1 MAASE
6 AIPRHRTDP
15 FGLDFDTL
23 RTEGLALVQGLSGA
37 SWTDY
42 NPHDPGVTILEQLC
56 YALTEL
62 AYRSG
67 FSMQD
72 YLASNNGSID
82 FEGLALFRP
91 EAIFPSQAV
100 TLNDYCK
107 LLFAAIP
114 ELDDVRLIPRLDAEQ
129 RPQGLY
135 NVSVKLYEALD
146 QEPPT
151 DELRAAIQQKIRAIY
166 AQHRS
171 LCEDLVDVTF
181 VKTQPCYLCGE
192 IEIQGNRPAAEIYA
206 EIFFACARKIS
217 SNIRIQRY
225 EDVMAQGMSREQ
237 MFTGPL
243 IRQGY
248 ISDGDFDETRST
260 PTIAELVALVT
271 RIDGVKQVHSLDL
284 VNENGTSISDQ
295 LSCDLASVALP
306 SLRFPENTRHL
317 HWLNL
322 VFQSNRQSGRA
333 LSQDQQSESDI
344 KARLLLEAAKLQLQK
359 REFEYRAFR
368 RNDQAVS
375 QFLSMPSGER
385 WDLSAY
391 VSIQEQFPAIYG
403 INRAGIPRSAAQDV
417 KARAKQLKA
426 YLFPFEQ
433 LMANYLQTLQQLP
446 QLFSLDPQLRQSYF
460 SQYLGDE
467 ELPNIEEIYISQDR
481 VALQRLVAQIQA
493 RYDNYVDRRNRVLDV
508 MLAMYGERF
517 EQEALQRFN
526 YYRQADTGQWVIENK
541 IHYLKN
547 LTEISCHRA
556 QAFNPQQPPGP
567 SNLGAWQKKIGI
579 LLGIKNYA
587 QQRSLAAVFSER
599 QIQLLS
605 DDEYHQLAKARA
617 LEPDAATT
625 SVPLL
630 NEAHPGAHLALAL
643 KNCVLSESMLRL
655 GFDLSHY
662 KLVHGDAETTLYFQA
677 HPAKP
682 LYRLAALPQQND
694 AVVSAR
700 QFRNALVELNQESE
714 GLHVIEHL
722 LLRHYR
728 SAIDPDFHPFQ
739 LSVILPGWTAR
750 FADVDFRKLAEETIC
765 RQLPSHIYAHVY
777 WLDFASLQK
786 FEALQSAWLSALAAA
801 ETDDNPDLLSAVAAL
816 ESFLRQQ
823 PKQPTMYWV

>member
-72 YLASNNGSID
+72 YLASKNGSID

-114 ELDDVRLIPRLDAEQ
+114 ELDDVRFIPLLDAEQ

-151 DELRAAIQQKIRAIY
+151 DALRAAIQQKIRAIY

-171 LCEDLVDVTF
+171 LCEDLVEVTF

-192 IEIQGNRPAAEIYA
+192 IEIQGNRPPAEIYA

-225 EDVMAQGMSREQ
+225 EEVMAQGMSREQ

-248 ISDGDFDETRST
+248 ISDCDFEETRST
-260 PTIAELVALVT
+260 PTIAELVALVA
-271 RIDGVKQVHSLDL
+271 RIEGVKQVHSLDL
-284 VNENGTSISDQ
+284 VNESGSSISDQ

-306 SLRFPENTRHL
+306 SLRFPENTQHL

-322 VFQSNRQSGRA
+322 VFQSNRQGGRA

-403 INRAGIPRSAAQDV
+403 INRAGIPRSAAEDV

-446 QLFSLDPQLRQSYF
+446 HLFSLDPHLRQTYF

-467 ELPNIEEIYISQDR
+467 QLPNIEEIYISQDR
-481 VALQRLVAQIQA
+481 AALQRLIAQIQA

-556 QAFNPQQPPGP
+556 HAFNTQQPPSP
-567 SNLGAWQKKIGI
+567 SNIGAWQKKIGI

-587 QQRSLAAVFSER
+587 HQRVLCGVLTER

-605 DDEYHQLAKARA
+605 DEDYHQLAKARA
-617 LEPDAATT
+617 LEADAAAT

-630 NEAHPGAHLALAL
+630 NEAHPGANLALAL

-655 GFDLSHY
+655 GFDLGHY
-662 KLVHGDAETTLYFQA
+662 KLLHTETETTLYFQA

-700 QFRNALVELNQESE
+700 QFRNALVELNLESE
-714 GLHVIEHL
+714 GLHVVEHL
-722 LLRHYR
+722 LLRHSS

-739 LSVILPGWTAR
+739 LSVILPAWTAR
-750 FADVDFRKLAEETIC
+750 FADVDFRKLAEETVC
-765 RQLPSHIYAHVY
+765 RQLPSHVYAHFY
-777 WLDFASLQK
+777 WLDFAALQQ
-786 FEALQSAWLSALAAA
+786 FEALQSVWLSALATA
-801 ETDDNPDLLSAVAAL
+801 EKYDDPDLQAAATAL
-816 ESFLRQQ
+816 EAFLRRQ
-823 PKQPTMYWV
+823 PSQPTMYWV